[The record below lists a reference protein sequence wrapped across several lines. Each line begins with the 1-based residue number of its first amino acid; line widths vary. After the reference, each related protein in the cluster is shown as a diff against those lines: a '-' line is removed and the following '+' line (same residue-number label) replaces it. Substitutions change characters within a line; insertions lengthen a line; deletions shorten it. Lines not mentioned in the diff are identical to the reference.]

1 MGWKEYW
8 REYYEDPFGYFDKTY
23 INVLGVDLLLFKY
36 HDRLRKI
43 LWWGSVATTLLWVLM
58 GYDSGYGQLEYAA
71 YAIKDYFLSPSS
83 TPFWEQ
89 VLAGWNWAYGKT
101 MHWSAFT
108 IYGLLYCATS
118 WYLED
123 ELGFTKTKNSAY
135 SLAVVLLN
143 IGIFEWWWMYCYA
156 FFHDQWWSVT
166 WKMPQLRILIQNV
179 MFTVLGLSSLLLF
192 WVQSHDLDEA
202 GEIIGRFYRFRLS
215 KAVLLLGVL
224 TIASGALWIYYPW
237 EIKPVETYV
246 IGYGLWQNGNRF
258 PQTLY
263 TVNTNILDDVN
274 AGAWFY
280 VEDNLIH
287 SVNLLVKILLALTGF
302 FYIRSWKYEYSE
314 IKA

>member
-1 MGWKEYW
+1 MGWK
-8 REYYEDPFGYFDKTY
+8 EYYEDPFGYFDKTY

-36 HDRLRKI
+36 HDRIRK
-43 LWWGSVATTLLWVLM
+43 LAWWGSWVMALAWVVM
-58 GYDSGYGQLEYAA
+58 GFDSGYGQLEYAA

-89 VLAGWNWAYGKT
+89 VWAGWNWAYGKT

-108 IYGLLYCATS
+108 IYGLMYWAIS

-123 ELGFTKTKNSAY
+123 EMGFTKTRNSAY
-135 SLAVVLLN
+135 TLAFVLLN

-166 WKMPQLRILIQNV
+166 WKMPQLRILVQNV
-179 MFTVLGLSSLLLF
+179 MFTVLGLSSFLLF
-192 WVQSHDLDEA
+192 WVQSHEFDEE
-202 GEIIGRFYRFRLS
+202 GETTGRLYTFRPS
-215 KAVLLLGVL
+215 KAFLLLCFL
-224 TIASGALWIYYPW
+224 TVAAAILWVYYPW

-246 IGYGLWQNGNRF
+246 IGYGMWHNGVRF

-263 TVNTNILDDVN
+263 TVNTNLLDNVN

-280 VEDNLIH
+280 VQDNLIH
-287 SVNLLVKILLALTGF
+287 FLNTLVKTLLAMSGLYF
-302 FYIRSWKYEYSE
+302 VRSWK
-314 IKA
+314 K